1 MRNGSSRRRASNYNG
16 VTMKTVSA
24 TALIAVAALAAFT
37 VWITARAKTLEEEFS
52 SRGNAIDA
60 VGKPAPAFSL
70 PSLDGHMVSLT
81 DYRGKKVLI
90 VYWASWCSPCKAE
103 MPALNRLYRG
113 AAGTNFAFEILA
125 VSVDED
131 RAEAEKFVRENSM
144 PFPVLLD
151 PGQKTVD
158 RFHVES
164 VPSMIVVDSSGT
176 IIFGRSGFD
185 QRSQLD
191 LANKLGFPGR
201 FGLGGMDGRR
211 GN

>member
-1 MRNGSSRRRASNYNG
+1 MRNACSRRRATNYNG

-24 TALIAVAALAAFT
+24 TALIAVAALTAFT
-37 VWITARAKTLEEEFS
+37 VWITARAKTLEEDLNN
-52 SRGNAIDA
+52 RGNAIDA

-70 PSLDGHMVSLT
+70 PSLDGHMVSLA
-81 DYRGKKVLI
+81 DYRGKKVLL

-103 MPALNRLYRG
+103 MPTLNRLYRG

-125 VSVDED
+125 VSVDEE
-131 RAEAEKFVRENSM
+131 RAEAEKFARENGM
-144 PFPVLLD
+144 TFPVLLD

-164 VPSMIVVDSSGT
+164 IPSMIVVDSAGT

-185 QRSQLD
+185 PRAQLD

-201 FGLGGMDGRR
+201 FGAGGMDGRR